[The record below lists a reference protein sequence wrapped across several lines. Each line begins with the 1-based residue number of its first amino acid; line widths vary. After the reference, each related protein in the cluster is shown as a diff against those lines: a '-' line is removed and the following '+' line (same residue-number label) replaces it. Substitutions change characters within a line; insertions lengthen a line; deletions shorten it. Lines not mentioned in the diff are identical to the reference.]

1 MKRHVAIL
9 LSALLL
15 LMFAARAQTIA
26 LQTDPPLYIVES
38 YPDNWE
44 SCCDLVD
51 ADGNVVQAHWADSV
65 DREDEV
71 LIIRQNGL
79 IG

>member
-1 MKRHVAIL
+1 MKRHAALL

-15 LMFAARAQTIA
+15 LTFAAHAQTIA

-44 SCCDLVD
+44 S
-51 ADGNVVQAHWADSV
+51 
-65 DREDEV
+65 
-71 LIIRQNGL
+71 
-79 IG
+79 